1 MIVGAPSGFGVFW
14 FVPYAGVGAL
24 LAIRRPRTSI
34 GWILLGIGWCLAMA
48 TITVDATVKGFAEG
62 PVDPITAG
70 LAVIT
75 SIAGTTGFVLFG
87 LLAIV
92 FPSGHMPSGRWRG
105 PAQLAVAVA
114 CATLALSVVMP
125 FISVNVWGA
134 PTSVPVRNPAA
145 LLPDLAIWQVITPDD
160 VIVPVIVLL
169 VASAISVVVRFRRAT
184 GVERQQLRWFTAALA
199 FVVLAVMAG
208 FGIAT
213 VVPGA
218 MESGLA
224 WLGAVVAFPCVAIA
238 VGIAVLRYRLYEID
252 RIISRTIGW
261 AIVTGVLV
269 FVFAAGVVLLQ
280 AVLAP
285 FTNENTLAVAGSTLV
300 AFALFQPLRRRVQ
313 AFRGPPVRSRALRRA
328 ARRGRLRRTPAIGC
342 RSRFPALLAGR
353 HRGPGRAAGE
363 HVRLANHEGDPMTDP
378 RSSARNGGR
387 VTGWRA
393 ALVWL
398 VVGGMVALSTACAL
412 LIPEQEAMPT
422 WALIVFTVMAASL
435 GFVGALVVTRQPR
448 NAVGWIL
455 WASSVAVAASTVAG
469 AYSNLTV
476 TLEGPVT
483 PGTAFIAWVS
493 QVGLTPAITGIIIFI
508 PLLFPDGRVLSR
520 RWRWVAVYGATVIGL
535 VLAANMFAPGP
546 LGDYPTI
553 DNPFGL
559 PAIVSAG
566 QLFEFAKGPGV
577 MIAAVLAIASSVARY
592 RRATTIERA
601 QLRWFGAAAGF
612 TISLFTLSI
621 VASAPGIDIQAL
633 ADFGWLGGIMSL
645 SLIPIAIGVAILRYR
660 LYQIDRIISRSLS
673 WAVMSAVL
681 IAVSAA
687 VVVSLQNVLQ
697 PVTHENTLAVA
708 ASTLVAAALFQ
719 PLRRRVQRG
728 VDRRFDRARY
738 DGQRVADSF
747 AASLRS
753 DVDLVSLRA
762 SLAAAADDAVRPA
775 GSGVWLSSRGR
786 SA

>member
-1 MIVGAPSGFGVFW
+1 MSGADRDALRAERAAATERPLGLAGRLAVGAIVVAGMIVGAPSGFGVFW

-62 PVDPITAG
+62 SVSPITAG

-92 FPSGHMPSGRWRG
+92 FPSGRMPSGRWRH

-114 CATLALSVVMP
+114 CATLALSVAMP

-134 PTSVPVRNPAA
+134 PTSTPVRNPAA

-224 WLGAVVAFPCVAIA
+224 WLGAVVAFPCIAIA
-238 VGIAVLRYRLYEID
+238 VGIAVFRYRLYEID

-313 AFRGPPVRSRALRRA
+313 AS
-328 ARRGRLRRTPAIGC
+328 
-342 RSRFPALLAGR
+342 
-353 HRGPGRAAGE
+353 
-363 HVRLANHEGDPMTDP
+363 
-378 RSSARNGGR
+378 
-387 VTGWRA
+387 
-393 ALVWL
+393 
-398 VVGGMVALSTACAL
+398 
-412 LIPEQEAMPT
+412 
-422 WALIVFTVMAASL
+422 
-435 GFVGALVVTRQPR
+435 
-448 NAVGWIL
+448 
-455 WASSVAVAASTVAG
+455 
-469 AYSNLTV
+469 
-476 TLEGPVT
+476 
-483 PGTAFIAWVS
+483 
-493 QVGLTPAITGIIIFI
+493 
-508 PLLFPDGRVLSR
+508 
-520 RWRWVAVYGATVIGL
+520 
-535 VLAANMFAPGP
+535 
-546 LGDYPTI
+546 
-553 DNPFGL
+553 
-559 PAIVSAG
+559 
-566 QLFEFAKGPGV
+566 
-577 MIAAVLAIASSVARY
+577 
-592 RRATTIERA
+592 
-601 QLRWFGAAAGF
+601 
-612 TISLFTLSI
+612 
-621 VASAPGIDIQAL
+621 
-633 ADFGWLGGIMSL
+633 
-645 SLIPIAIGVAILRYR
+645 
-660 LYQIDRIISRSLS
+660 
-673 WAVMSAVL
+673 
-681 IAVSAA
+681 
-687 VVVSLQNVLQ
+687 
-697 PVTHENTLAVA
+697 
-708 ASTLVAAALFQ
+708 
-719 PLRRRVQRG
+719 

-738 DGQRVADSF
+738 DGQRVVDAF
-747 AASLRS
+747 AERLRS
-753 DVDLVSLRA
+753 DVDLASLRS
-762 SLAAAADDAVRPA
+762 SLAATADQAVRPA
-775 GSGVWLSSRGR
+775 STSVWLTTRGTR
-786 SA
+786 